1 MKKFVLVLYIII
13 LLVLAIATFVEYGWG
28 SEFVAEYIYHSPLF
42 CLLWCIL
49 TLSALVIG
57 HRIRMWHQISSGLLH
72 LSFVVI
78 FLGAGI
84 SFLTSKKGMLHLRI
98 GQQTFRFME
107 QEEGLML
114 DLPFTL
120 SLDTFYVEYYPDSET
135 PSDYVSVVRCS
146 VLNDGNQPVTI
157 SMNRVFDSQGYR
169 FYQASYDEDE
179 RGTVLSVNYD
189 PWGTGVT
196 YAGYLLLA
204 LSMVYVLLNR
214 SGKFRLLLR
223 RPVFGVV
230 LVVCLLLGGCL
241 FYWCVGRRAPLIPVL
256 NSPLLYVHVS
266 LIMISYT
273 LLAIMLLNGILA
285 FCLPRKAH
293 GLMMLSRML
302 LYPAVFLL
310 GLGIFI
316 GAIWANVSWGRY
328 WAWDPKEV
336 WALITFMVY
345 ALPFHTKSL
354 VCFQRP
360 TFFHLYMIL
369 AFLTVLMTYFG
380 VNFFL
385 GGMHS
390 YA

>member
-1 MKKFVLVLYIII
+1 MKKFVLVLYIVI

-42 CLLWCIL
+42 CLLWGIL
-49 TLSALVIG
+49 ALLGGWVCYREKIW
-57 HRIRMWHQISSGLLH
+57 RKVSSGLLH
-72 LSFVVI
+72 LSFIVI
-78 FLGAGI
+78 LLGAGI
-84 SFLTSKKGMLHLRI
+84 SFFTSKKGVVHLRI
-98 GQQTFRFME
+98 GQQTFRFVE
-107 QEEGLML
+107 QKEGLLL

-120 SLDTFYVEYYPDSET
+120 SLDTFYVEYYPGTENH
-135 PSDYVSVVRCS
+135 SDYVSVVRCS
-146 VLNDGNQPVTI
+146 ALEEGKHSVTI
-157 SMNRVFDSQGYR
+157 AMNKVFDCKGYR

-189 PWGTGVT
+189 PWGTGVS

-204 LSMVYVLLNR
+204 LSMVGMLLSR
-214 SGKFRLLLR
+214 SGEFRFLLR
-223 RPVFGVV
+223 QPVFGVV
-230 LVVCLLLGGCL
+230 VVTCLILGGCL

-273 LLAIMLLNGILA
+273 LLAFMLVNGILA
-285 FCLPRKAH
+285 LCLPRKAH
-293 GLMMLSRML
+293 GLMMLSRLL

-310 GLGIFI
+310 GLGIFV
-316 GAIWANVSWGRY
+316 GAVWANVSWGRY

-336 WALITFMVY
+336 WALITFMIY
-345 ALPFHTKSL
+345 ALPFHTNSFA
-354 VCFQRP
+354 CFRKP
-360 TFFHLYMIL
+360 KFFHIYLIV

>member
-1 MKKFVLVLYIII
+1 MKRFVLELYIVI

-28 SEFVAEYIYHSPLF
+28 SDFVANYVYHTPFF
-42 CLLWCIL
+42 CLLWGIL
-49 TLSALVIG
+49 ALLGGCVCY
-57 HRIRMWHQISSGLLH
+57 REKMWRKVSSGLLH
-72 LSFVVI
+72 LSFIVI
-78 FLGAGI
+78 LLGAGI
-84 SFLTSKKGMLHLRI
+84 SFFTSKKGVVHLRI
-98 GQQTFRFME
+98 GQQTFRFVE
-107 QEEGLML
+107 QEEGLLL

-120 SLDTFYVEYYPDSET
+120 SLDTFYVEYYPDTEN

-157 SMNRVFDSQGYR
+157 SMNRVFDCQGYR

-179 RGTVLSVNYD
+179 RGTVFSVNYD
-189 PWGTGVT
+189 PWGTGIT
-196 YAGYLLLA
+196 YIGYALLA
-204 LSMVYVLLNR
+204 LSMVGMLLNR
-214 SGKFRLLLR
+214 SGEFHRLLH
-223 RPVFGVV
+223 RPVFGIV

-273 LLAIMLLNGILA
+273 LLAIMSLNGILA
-285 FCLPRKAH
+285 LCLPRKAH

-360 TFFHLYMIL
+360 TFFHSYMIL